1 MNLEAIYKRI
11 DELTDRELGIKNPP
25 LSPDEKMLLGLL
37 KREAEIREQIKAR
50 QETEEKQEK
59 SQEMKRRRGRGR
71 YGEQRLA
78 KKVGGVVV
86 GRSKWIAGIQIN
98 CQQPPDVIAPVDNP
112 VFSFESKWL
121 KNVPK
126 MLNKVMTQA
135 VANAPENL
143 TPIGVIGDREQ
154 HIVYYIMCEKDWLDY
169 HCGIKEK

>member
-1 MNLEAIYKRI
+1 MKLEEIYKRI
-11 DELTDRELGIKNPP
+11 DELSERDVGIKSPP
-25 LSPDEKMLLGLL
+25 LTDAERDEL
-37 KREAEIREQIKAR
+37 KSLFMQANEIEMDLAYRQTIK
-50 QETEEKQEK
+50 KQGK
-59 SQEMKRRRGRGR
+59 SQEMKRRRDRGK

-98 CQQPPDVIAPVDNP
+98 CQQPPDVIAPVGNP

-121 KNVPK
+121 KSVPK
-126 MLNKVMTQA
+126 MLDKVMIQA
-135 VANAPENL
+135 VKNAPQGL

-169 HCGIKEK
+169 HRGTN

>member
-1 MNLEAIYKRI
+1 MNKLDKIQALIMLMPPESELSERDKVCLRI
-11 DELTDRELGIKNPP
+11 LQ
-25 LSPDEKMLLGLL
+25 EKATQL
-37 KREAEIREQIKAR
+37 AQEQMG
-50 QETEEKQEK
+50 QETIKKQER

-98 CQQPPDVIAPVDNP
+98 CQQPPDVIAPIDNP

-126 MLNKVMTQA
+126 MLDKVMIQA
-135 VANAPENL
+135 IKNAPQGL

-154 HIVYYIMCEKDWLDY
+154 HIVYYIMCEKDWLNY
-169 HCGIKEK
+169 HRGTN

>member
-1 MNLEAIYKRI
+1 MNNLEKRI
-11 DELTDRELGIKNPP
+11 DELTDRALGIKSPP
-25 LSPDEKMLLGLL
+25 LSGAEQDELHALL
-37 KREAEIREQIKAR
+37 KKADTAMKETMK
-50 QETEEKQEK
+50 QEETERQEK
-59 SQEMKRRRGRGR
+59 SLEMKRRRGRGR

-126 MLNKVMTQA
+126 MLDKVMIQA
-135 VANAPENL
+135 VKNAPQGL

-169 HCGIKEK
+169 HCGIKEGI